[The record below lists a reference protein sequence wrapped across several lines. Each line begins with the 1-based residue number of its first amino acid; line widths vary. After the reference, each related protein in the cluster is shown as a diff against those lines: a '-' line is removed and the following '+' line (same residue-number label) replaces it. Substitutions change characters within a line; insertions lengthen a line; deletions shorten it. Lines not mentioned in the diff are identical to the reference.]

1 MENSGAIK
9 GVCALAGILIFVGMG
24 TLLDSGNPPQGV
36 WVIGGLGLAVCFI
49 IYRLADS
56 KD

>member
-9 GVCALAGILIFVGMG
+9 GVCALVGILIFVGMG

-36 WVIGGLGLAVCFI
+36 WAIGGLGLAACFI

>member
-24 TLLDSGNPPQGV
+24 KLLEGGAPSQAV
-36 WVIGGLGLAVCFI
+36 WGIGGFGLAVCFI
-49 IYRLADS
+49 IYRLAGS

>member
-9 GVCALAGILIFVGMG
+9 GVCAIAGILIFVGMG
-24 TLLDSGNPPQGV
+24 KLLEGGAPSQAV
-36 WVIGGLGLAVCFI
+36 WGIGGFGLAVCFI
-49 IYRLADS
+49 IYRLAGS